1 MRIGLLGG
9 SFDPVHRAH
18 IALAL
23 QAKRELAL
31 DQVQLIPA
39 GQPWQRPPLAATPE
53 HRIAMLEL
61 AIANHPGLMVNP
73 IETLRSGPTYTI
85 DTLLNL
91 PSGPAY
97 YWILGADQLQ
107 NFCTWH
113 RWKEIVRLTNLA
125 VVARP
130 GSTLEAPIPLR
141 DQLQSIG
148 RTLSIIPFPPMNIAA
163 KDIRQRLASGESTS
177 ELLLP
182 AVSAYI
188 FRQGLYQVSGI
199 PPQPTRN

>member
-23 QAKRELAL
+23 QALRELSL

-39 GQPWQRPPLAATPE
+39 GKPWQRPPLIASPN

-61 AIANHPGLMVNP
+61 AIQGHQGLSVNP
-73 IETLRSGPTYTI
+73 IEMLRTGPTYTI
-85 DTLLNL
+85 EKLLDL
-91 PSGPAY
+91 PPDQTY

-113 RWKEIVRLTNLA
+113 RWQEIIQLANLA

-130 GSTLEAPIPLR
+130 GSTLAPPAPLQT
-141 DQLQSIG
+141 QLDLMG
-148 RTLSIIPFPPMNIAA
+148 RPLSIIPFQPMDIAA
-163 KDIRQRLASGESTS
+163 RDIRQRLATGLPTNQ
-177 ELLLP
+177 LLAP
-182 AVSAYI
+182 AVADYI
-188 FRQGLYQVSGI
+188 SRHGLYQT
-199 PPQPTRN
+199 QT